1 MKAHAQTSE
10 SSVPPPSTPE
20 LRIPTDERLQEIQQ
34 MDAYTYGV
42 KAESLSLWDRF
53 IMWLLD
59 TISEKMSIKWVN
71 YLVKAILIVLFL
83 SIAYLLLSQ
92 IFKGNL
98 GHIFKRKNNRT
109 LLNLNYNTSSIH
121 VEDFDALINEAIN
134 QKSFSLAVRYLYLKA
149 LKELDQK
156 ELIVVKEAKTNYDY
170 LQELRGHPV
179 EQTFD
184 RLTYFHEY
192 VDYGE
197 FEIDEPRFHKIK
209 EVFDT
214 FLRRLH
220 G

>member
-1 MKAHAQTSE
+1 MKKVAVILSGSGVFDGAELHEAVLTLLAIEQCGGSYQCFAPDKPQLHVVNHLTSE
-10 SSVPPPSTPE
+10 VSEGETRNVLVESA
-20 LRIPTDERLQEIQQ
+20 RIARGD
-34 MDAYTYGV
+34 
-42 KAESLSLWDRF
+42 
-53 IMWLLD
+53 
-59 TISEKMSIKWVN
+59 IKPV
-71 YLVKAILIVLFL
+71 
-83 SIAYLLLSQ
+83 
-92 IFKGNL
+92 
-98 GHIFKRKNNRT
+98 T
-109 LLNLNYNTSSIH
+109 ECH

-149 LKELDQK
+149 LKELNQK

-220 G
+220 E